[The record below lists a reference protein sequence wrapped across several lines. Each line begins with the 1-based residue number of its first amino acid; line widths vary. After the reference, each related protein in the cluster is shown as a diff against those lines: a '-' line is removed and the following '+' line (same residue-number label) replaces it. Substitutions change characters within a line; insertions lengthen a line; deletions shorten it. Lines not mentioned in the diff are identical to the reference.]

1 MLLREGTIKG
11 EHNHTSELS
20 SGSSDTKCLGLLTS
34 HRPSTWAILVPL
46 VEQSITRMDH
56 VICLS
61 ICMYPD
67 ISGELLVSV
76 TLVV

>member
-11 EHNHTSELS
+11 QHNQTSRLL
-20 SGSSDTKCLGLLTS
+20 SGSSDTKCSGQLTS
-34 HRPSTWAILVPL
+34 HRPSTSAISVPL
-46 VEQSITRMDH
+46 LEQSITKMDC

-67 ISGELLVSV
+67 LSG
-76 TLVV
+76 

>member
-11 EHNHTSELS
+11 QHNQTSGLS
-20 SGSSDTKCLGLLTS
+20 SGSSDTEHFGLLTS
-34 HRPSTWAILVPL
+34 LRPSTSAILVPL
-46 VEQSITRMDH
+46 VEQSIIRMDC

-67 ISGELLVSV
+67 HL
-76 TLVV
+76 TFTQCDLVV